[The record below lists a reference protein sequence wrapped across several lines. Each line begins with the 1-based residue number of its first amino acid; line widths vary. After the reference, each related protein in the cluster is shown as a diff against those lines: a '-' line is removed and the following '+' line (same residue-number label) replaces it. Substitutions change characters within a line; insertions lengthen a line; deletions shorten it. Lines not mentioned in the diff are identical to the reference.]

1 MGIKALSFLA
11 VLLLNT
17 TGGAA
22 GVVSPHLPAALP
34 DGLPDGH
41 YMGDGSIDPK
51 TGLLQYTYLGPIDYD
66 AVDKYVAASA
76 DPSANL
82 FRRLTV
88 NCYGRTAGDSV
99 DGAQAA
105 FASYWG
111 GKQLNNYW
119 VRTTQGGTMA

>member
-1 MGIKALSFLA
+1 MAIKALSFLA
-11 VLLLNT
+11 ILLLNA
-17 TGGAA
+17 TGGVA
-22 GVVSPHLPAALP
+22 GVISPRLPA
-34 DGLPDGH
+34 GLPDGH

-51 TGLLQYTYLGPIDYD
+51 TGLLQYKYLGPIDYD
-66 AVDKYVAASA
+66 AVDKYVAAST
-76 DPSANL
+76 DPSASL